1 MIALVVSQALAVE
14 PLQPDWPL
22 PINDHH
28 PRGMLLVDQLE
39 VRMPGVPGS
48 AATDIE
54 GWYGGDRNR
63 LRYRAE
69 GALDLA
75 EVRGDMELGLAYSRL
90 VGPWVELQVGLGA
103 EAQNESG
110 AGWESRVE
118 IGLEAVIPYDF
129 DVELF
134 IRVSHR
140 GRVSSRMTAI
150 KELRISQRLIVQGR
164 LEATAAVQ
172 TSDALDSAAGLE
184 NAAAGL
190 RVRYEFRREL
200 APYLGA
206 RWTGG
211 MAPPTAQRFQSQL
224 QAMGGLRVWW

>member
-69 GALDLA
+69 G
-75 EVRGDMELGLAYSRL
+75 
-90 VGPWVELQVGLGA
+90 VELQVGLGA